1 VAPSAKEDL
10 VRVVETAKKSRR
22 VLRSS
27 AVRKLWAI
35 FKQITPPSHQIIKR
49 LLSPRAHPLQRERRE
64 GFPRELSNSL
74 ALAFTLQ
81 PALPNLAAAA
91 MAITAPSPDILG
103 ERQSGQDVRT
113 QNGNRIHPYRPLP
126 LDSTAACGGLGDPVA
141 RVAVCSRSGLI
152 TVFFLSFADSDGVR
166 SSGQHR
172 QILVR
177 PRRPRQGM
185 RVIHLGLFG
194 IYYIYRP
201 QHLVDPNFTLVNHGM
216 TS

>member
-1 VAPSAKEDL
+1 M
-10 VRVVETAKKSRR
+10 RR
-22 VLRSS
+22 KIWFGWWRRRRRAGESCGAGPCENYGPFLN
-27 AVRKLWAI
+27 KLHHPA
-35 FKQITPPSHQIIKR
+35 IKR

-113 QNGNRIHPYRPLP
+113 QNGNRIHPYRPSP